1 MSIILAG
8 DTHGLLDLDKVQE
21 YFNANDDYTKD
32 DYLIILGDAGILW
45 NGLDDREVQ
54 EILNNLPVTTLW
66 LDGNHE
72 NFDLLYEYP
81 AEFWNGGR
89 VHFISDS
96 IIHLDRGQVFIID
109 GLTFFVFGGGNS
121 IDRISRQ
128 EGINWWPEEMPND
141 FEYEEGFRNLDKAG
155 WQVDYV
161 LTHTCPESVADQMVT
176 YLYPG
181 EEPLQRYLDRIA
193 EELDFDAWFFGHWH
207 MDESVDQ
214 FRCLYHD
221 LVELKID

>member
-45 NGLDDREVQ
+45 NGSDDREVQ

-193 EELDFDAWFFGHWH
+193 EELDFDVWFFGHWH